1 MSAWELAT
9 FEEVLGLK
17 INLGKSKLVPI
28 GNVPNINMEEIVE
41 MLGSRLSSL
50 PLKYLDLLVGDTYK
64 EKSIWNPI
72 LEKMK

>member
-72 LEKMK
+72 LEKME